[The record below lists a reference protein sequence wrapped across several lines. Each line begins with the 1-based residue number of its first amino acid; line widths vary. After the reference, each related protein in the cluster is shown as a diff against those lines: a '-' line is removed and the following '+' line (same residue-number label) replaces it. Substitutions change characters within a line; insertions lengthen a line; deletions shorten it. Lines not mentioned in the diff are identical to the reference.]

1 MTLNQD
7 VYEEEVRKTEEDEE
21 TEEPVDDEFERK
33 FRHNRHKRQTE
44 KRIFR
49 RKKVKR
55 RKIDKK
61 PNLNCKKSKS
71 LCETQGNE
79 VFTSLNTLTF
89 NYVYFHLLKLV
100 VKMGNVMESVNNF
113 R

>member
-7 VYEEEVRKTEEDEE
+7 VYEEEVRKTEEDKEA
-21 TEEPVDDEFERK
+21 EEPVDDEFERK

-79 VFTSLNTLTF
+79 VFTSLNTPTF
-89 NYVYFHLLKLV
+89 NYFYFHLLKLV
-100 VKMGNVMESVNNF
+100 VKMGNVVESVNNF